1 MTNANDHN
9 SFQSFLSITENR
21 SRILGLIVAMVRD
34 FELAEDLFQETVLE
48 ILKCQEQFDPTRSFG
63 PWACGIARNVV
74 RRHWRRQSSQP
85 ASGLAEIIEDLAAIS
100 TEGDDDKWR
109 HERIALRRCLQKVPG
124 RMRQLL
130 LLRYG
135 HNFKGRELAERAA
148 YRQGSIRNTLARL
161 RRSLRQCIETQ
172 TAHR

>member
-1 MTNANDHN
+1 MTRTTDHN

-34 FELAEDLFQETVLE
+34 FELAEDLFQEAVLE
-48 ILKCQEQFDPTRSFG
+48 ILKSQEQFDPARSFG

-74 RRHWRRQSSQP
+74 RRHWRRQSKDLT
-85 ASGLAEIIEDLAAIS
+85 ASMTEMIEDLAAIS
-100 TEGDDDKWR
+100 TEGDDEKWR
-109 HERIALRRCLQKVPG
+109 HERIALRRCLQKVPD

-148 YRQGSIRNTLARL
+148 YRQGSIRTTLARL
-161 RRSLRQCIETQ
+161 RRSLRQCINKQ
-172 TAHR
+172 TAQT